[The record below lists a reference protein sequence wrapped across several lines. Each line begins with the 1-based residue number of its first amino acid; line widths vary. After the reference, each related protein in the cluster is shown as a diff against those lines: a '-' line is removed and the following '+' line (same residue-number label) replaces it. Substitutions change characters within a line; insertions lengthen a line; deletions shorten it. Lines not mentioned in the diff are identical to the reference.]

1 VDENECWMPQGVR
14 SKLVLAKL
22 GFDMRDAYDD
32 VLTEP
37 LPKSIRKR
45 VERLPGPHA
54 MVDSKP
60 REPAKAVQAAQ
71 PEPEAALPDGFIA
84 DDGGPIT

>member
-1 VDENECWMPQGVR
+1 MPQGVK

-22 GFDMRDAYDD
+22 GFDMRGAYDE

-37 LPKSIRKR
+37 LPRSIRKR
-45 VERLPGPHA
+45 VERLPGPHD
-54 MVDSKP
+54 MVDTRP
-60 REPAKAVQAAQ
+60 REPANAVQAAQ
-71 PEPEAALPDGFIA
+71 PEPEPSLPGGFIA